1 MKSVVSESFGSSGKG
16 KMAAVG
22 ETALD
27 LQVEDGARF
36 LILQTLLAAY
46 TLIGAL
52 GLLPPLNLTQ
62 SFTPPDPPPSMV
74 LEQRKGVCF
83 WYTFFAKSKS
93 VQGQIYSSHASPPA
107 HEKLF
112 MQGCRI
118 VPAFSLRTQS
128 GNMNWRVQDS
138 LSPFNYV
145 HPLKA

>member
-1 MKSVVSESFGSSGKG
+1 MWWGQIFLEVPSTGNIPG
-16 KMAAVG
+16 
-22 ETALD
+22 
-27 LQVEDGARF
+27 DGARF

-46 TLIGAL
+46 RLIGAL

-62 SFTPPDPPPSMV
+62 SFIPPDPPPSMV

-138 LSPFNYV
+138 FSLHSIMFILWGPDNEPATGV
-145 HPLKA
+145 DTV